1 MNEDEIKVK
10 AEVEVKANVKEAS
23 SPPVSTLTLT
33 STFVVSAS
41 PHTRSPATVS
51 RIMWLV
57 VFALLPALGGSVWFF
72 GPRSLLLVALSVA
85 SSILFDSLAQKAFGR
100 KPTPFDGSAV
110 ITGLLLAYN
119 LPPGV
124 PLWMPII
131 GAAFATIVV
140 KQFFGGLGHNFINP
154 ALAARAF
161 LMVSWPTY
169 MTTLWLKPHG
179 GPLSGL
185 DAVSAATPLA
195 LVRRAAELVPPDMN
209 LSELLRQANSLAE
222 LKRLFIGNVGGCL
235 GETSALLLLVGA
247 LFLVILRVVDWR
259 IPAAYIGTVIV
270 LALVLPGS
278 HLMPWFHVFSGGIIL
293 GAFFMATDYVT
304 SPITAKGRIIFG
316 VGCGL
321 ITMLIRLYG
330 GYPEGCSYSILLMNV
345 ATPLIDRLTRPHP
358 FGALRKRQVAA

>member
-1 MNEDEIKVK
+1 MNDERGTMNEERGQ
-10 AEVEVKANVKEAS
+10 
-23 SPPVSTLTLT
+23 SPTTLT
-33 STFVVSAS
+33 STLVVSAS
-41 PHTRSPATVS
+41 PHTRSGATVS

-72 GPRSLLLVALSVA
+72 GPRSLLLVAISVV
-85 SSILFDSLAQKAFGR
+85 SSVLFDSLAQKAFGR
-100 KPTPFDGSAV
+100 KPTPLDGSAV
-110 ITGLLLAYN
+110 ITGLLIAYN

-124 PLWMPII
+124 PLWMPVI

-161 LMVSWPTY
+161 LMVSWPTH

-185 DAVSAATPLA
+185 DAVSGATPLA
-195 LVRRAAELVPPDMN
+195 LVRRAAEIVPPGMDLN
-209 LSELLRQANSLAE
+209 GLLRQANSLAE
-222 LKRLFIGNVGGCL
+222 LKRLFVGNVGGCL

-247 LFLVILRVVDWR
+247 LFLIIIRVIDWR

-278 HLMPWFHVFSGGIIL
+278 HLTPWFHVFSGGIIL

-304 SPITAKGRIIFG
+304 SPVTGKGRIIFG
-316 VGCGL
+316 VGCGV

-345 ATPLIDRLTRPHP
+345 VTPFIDRLTKPRL
-358 FGALRKRQVAA
+358 FGALPKRQAAA